1 MILGYA
7 SIVITIIL
15 MVLALYLLFKILPT
29 IESNRYRSGRI
40 KINRQEI
47 LKNLSIE
54 NHPPASDN
62 SYLQPYESGE
72 VAVEYE
78 EGHITVQY
86 YVIVFLFIL
95 FDIDMLL
102 LLPWAFDFYALGI
115 VPFIE
120 TIVFLT
126 MPLFAVFYAYK
137 KGYMRWIK

>member
-1 MILGYA
+1 MMLGYA
-7 SIVITIIL
+7 SIVITIII

-29 IESNRYRSGRI
+29 VGANRYKKGGI
-40 KINRQEI
+40 KFSRKEI
-47 LKNLSIE
+47 SKNISLQD
-54 NHPPASDN
+54 HPPASDD

-86 YVIVFLFIL
+86 YVIIFLFIL

-102 LLPWAFDFYALGI
+102 LFPWAFDFYVLGAL
-115 VPFIE
+115 PFFE
-120 TIVFLT
+120 TIVFLA

-137 KGYMRWIK
+137 KGYMRWMK

>member
-1 MILGYA
+1 MLQGYA

-15 MVLALYLLFKILPT
+15 LVLALSLVFKILPT
-29 IESNRYRSGRI
+29 VGDNRNKKGGI
-40 KINRQEI
+40 KFSINNIVRNI
-47 LKNLSIE
+47 DIE
-54 NHPPASDN
+54 NNPPGDD
-62 SYLQPYESGE
+62 SYREPYESGE

-86 YVIVFLFIL
+86 YVIIFLFIL

-115 VPFIE
+115 TPFIE
-120 TIVFLT
+120 TIIFLA

-137 KGYMRWIK
+137 KGYMRWMK